1 MKKCSKT
8 ARSFFIE
15 RNEIL
20 PVFAWR
26 ISTQNVKKKIVEM
39 SQFRGHIPFALFFFQ
54 EHLPFFFFGET
65 EKAWLQRHE
74 KEDQTSQGTLG
85 GKNKWASLKK
95 RDWLHFNRVKEEEER
110 EEGNQNQLLVQD
122 MRESIDSKDALLSS
136 PSLSSSFLFHQKEE
150 MMMIIVKMFPIYN
163 TTPASRLLLFPLL
176 VYWSRHVLLTF
187 SFQDIKGVL

>member
-20 PVFAWR
+20 SVFAWR

-54 EHLPFFFFGET
+54 EHLPFFFLQI

-85 GKNKWASLKK
+85 RKK
-95 RDWLHFNRVKEEEER
+95 
-110 EEGNQNQLLVQD
+110 
-122 MRESIDSKDALLSS
+122 
-136 PSLSSSFLFHQKEE
+136 
-150 MMMIIVKMFPIYN
+150 
-163 TTPASRLLLFPLL
+163 
-176 VYWSRHVLLTF
+176 
-187 SFQDIKGVL
+187 